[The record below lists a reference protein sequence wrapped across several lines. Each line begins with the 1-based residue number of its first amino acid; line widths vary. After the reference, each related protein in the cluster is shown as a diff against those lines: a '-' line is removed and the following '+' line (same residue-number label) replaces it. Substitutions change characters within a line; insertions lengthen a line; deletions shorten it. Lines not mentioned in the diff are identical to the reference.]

1 MSTEPGGFTGKVA
14 VSNRRNAMNLSL
26 PMRSAQPRV
35 VWHTASAAL
44 LMGAVMVA
52 GCASST
58 PPVAYQQLPSAP
70 LLRPVKNSEEPF
82 QYRSATAD
90 LRGYSKL
97 VIDPVT
103 IYGGPDA
110 QFASVSQ
117 EDRQIVA
124 DYMRRTFIEVLGKRY
139 RIVAAPEPGAARLHL
154 TLTGLETSTPVLST
168 ISHVLPLGVVANGV
182 RKADGD
188 NGTFFGSVSY
198 AAELFDASTG
208 DLLRAYVTKQTAG
221 ALDVTAS
228 VGSLDAARSGVRI
241 GARQLRDE
249 LTKDAMPGAVPQPAR
264 AEATPVE

>member
-1 MSTEPGGFTGKVA
+1 
-14 VSNRRNAMNLSL
+14 MNLSL
-26 PMRSAQPRV
+26 PIRSAQSRV
-35 VWHTASAAL
+35 VWRTASAAL
-44 LMGAVMVA
+44 LIGAVTVA

-70 LLRPVKNSEEPF
+70 LLRRVKDSAEPF
-82 QYRSATAD
+82 QYRSVTAD

-97 VIDPVT
+97 VVDPVT

-110 QFASVSQ
+110 QFGSVSQ

-168 ISHVLPLGVVANGV
+168 VSHVVPLGLVANGV
-182 RKADGD
+182 LEAKGD

-208 DLLRAYVTKQTAG
+208 DLLRAYVRKETPG

-228 VGSLDAARSGVRI
+228 VGTLDAARSGVRM

-249 LTKDAMPGAVPQPAR
+249 LTRDGMPAAMPQPAR